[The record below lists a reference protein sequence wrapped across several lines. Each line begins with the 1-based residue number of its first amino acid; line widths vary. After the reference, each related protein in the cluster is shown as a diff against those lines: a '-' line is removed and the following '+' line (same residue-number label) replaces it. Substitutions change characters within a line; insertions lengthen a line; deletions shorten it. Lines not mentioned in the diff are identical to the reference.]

1 VIFKQVTNTRSELI
15 SDHRLTNYITNN
27 ILNTLM
33 QKETD
38 CIFGL
43 RPIIEAIKAGK
54 QIDRLLI
61 RQGLQGA
68 LYQELMTE
76 VRDHGISY
84 QIVPVE
90 RIELVTR
97 KNHQG
102 VLAWLALIEFQHITN
117 LLPGIY
123 EKGEDPLIIALDG
136 VSDVRNFGAIVRSAE
151 CMGAHSVIIPE
162 KGSARITADAIKT
175 SAGALHTFPVCRE
188 KSIVRAIEYLKES
201 GLRIICA
208 DEKRGIPAGNA
219 DLKGPAVLIMG
230 AEDKGISRELNEL
243 ADVHVRIPMTGQ
255 IGSLNVSVA
264 SGILLYEIT
273 RQRNG

>member
-1 VIFKQVTNTRSELI
+1 
-15 SDHRLTNYITNN
+15 
-27 ILNTLM
+27 M
-33 QKETD
+33 QRERD

-43 RPIIEAIKAGK
+43 RPVIEAIRAGK

-61 RQGLQGA
+61 KQGLQGA
-68 LYQELMTE
+68 LYHELMTE
-76 VRDHGISY
+76 VKNNGISY

-102 VLAWLALIEFQHITN
+102 VLAWLALIEFQKISN
-117 LLPGIY
+117 ILPSVF

-151 CMGAHSVIIPE
+151 TLGAHAVIIPE
-162 KGSARITADAIKT
+162 KGSARITADSIKT

-201 GLRIICA
+201 GLMVICA
-208 DEKRGIPAGNA
+208 DEKSGKNA
-219 DLKGPAVLIMG
+219 NEAVLDRPLVLIVG
-230 AEDKGISRELNEL
+230 AEDKGISRELL
-243 ADVHVRIPMTGQ
+243 ALSDEIVRIPMKGN

-264 SGILLYEIT
+264 SGILLYEIF
-273 RQRNG
+273 RQRSA

>member
-1 VIFKQVTNTRSELI
+1 ML
-15 SDHRLTNYITNN
+15 
-27 ILNTLM
+27 
-33 QKETD
+33 KETD

-43 RPIIEAIKAGK
+43 RPVIEAIRAGK

-68 LYQELMTE
+68 LYHELMIE
-76 VRDHGISY
+76 VRKHNIAY
-84 QIVPVE
+84 QIVPLE

-102 VLAWLALIEFQHITN
+102 VLAWLSLIEFQSIAN
-117 LLPGIY
+117 LLPLIF

-136 VSDVRNFGAIVRSAE
+136 VSDVRNFGAIVRSAD
-151 CMGAHSVIIPE
+151 CLGAHAVIIPE

-188 KSIVRAIEYLKES
+188 KSIVKSVEYLKES
-201 GLRIICA
+201 GLKVITA
-208 DEKRGIPAGNA
+208 TEKTGTDISKLT
-219 DLKGPAVLIMG
+219 LKGPVVLIMG
-230 AEDKGISRELNEL
+230 AEDKGISRELISIS
-243 ADVHVRIPMTGQ
+243 DHQVRIPMTGN

-264 SGILLYEIT
+264 AGILLYEIS
-273 RQRNG
+273 RQRSV

>member
-1 VIFKQVTNTRSELI
+1 
-15 SDHRLTNYITNN
+15 
-27 ILNTLM
+27 M

-61 RQGLQGA
+61 RQGLQGQ
-68 LYQELMTE
+68 LYQELMAE
-76 VRDHGISY
+76 VKSQGINF

-102 VLAWLALIEFQHITN
+102 VLAWLALIEFQHISN
-117 LLPGIY
+117 ILPSIF
-123 EKGEDPLIIALDG
+123 EKGEEPLIIALDG
-136 VSDVRNFGAIVRSAE
+136 VSDVRNFGAIVRSAD
-151 CMGAHSVIIPE
+151 CLGAHAIVIPE

-175 SAGALHTFPVCRE
+175 SAGALHTFPICRE
-188 KSIVRAIEYLKES
+188 KSIVRTTEYLKES

-208 DEKRGIPAGNA
+208 DEKRGEFAA
-219 DLKGPAVLIMG
+219 QTDLSGPSVLIMG
-230 AEDKGISRELNEL
+230 AEDKGISRELNDL
-243 ADVHVRIPMTGQ
+243 ADVHVRIPMSGK

-264 SGILLYEIT
+264 SGILLYEIV
-273 RQRNG
+273 RQRNR